1 MNANKRTA
9 KFSDNNITPQSP
21 DISKISAK
29 HVFCIVRSGSRCFD
43 LELEEACHVNE
54 YKYSPRNPSVGDY
67 LLRAA
72 VDEGLGGYFGG
83 AHLSKPSSPMLFLV
97 MGDCARIILSV
108 KLEPKK

>member
-1 MNANKRTA
+1 
-9 KFSDNNITPQSP
+9 
-21 DISKISAK
+21 
-29 HVFCIVRSGSRCFD
+29 

-54 YKYSPRNPSVGDY
+54 YKFSPRNPSVGDY

-72 VDEGLGGYFGG
+72 VDEGRGGYFG
-83 AHLSKPSSPMLFLV
+83 AHLSNPSSPMLLLV